1 MTSGDNATSSAA
13 AVEGLGIRPTCF
25 DPDVPAIGPSE
36 FMECCSECC
45 DMGVPLRIAP
55 GESHQ
60 HTYAPHPLALLRA
73 RRERPRG
80 HGASEQ
86 RDELAPL
93 HPITSSDSNCREL
106 STSIPSALAVC
117 RLMTNSNLVDCT
129 TGRSALFAPLRI

>member
-73 RRERPRG
+73 RRERPCCRP
-80 HGASEQ
+80 ATEQ
-86 RDELAPL
+86 RDEFASSQGWHGLSPPRAAVFRTLSLARRDRSVL
-93 HPITSSDSNCREL
+93 G
-106 STSIPSALAVC
+106 
-117 RLMTNSNLVDCT
+117 T
-129 TGRSALFAPLRI
+129 TLNRSRPPRD